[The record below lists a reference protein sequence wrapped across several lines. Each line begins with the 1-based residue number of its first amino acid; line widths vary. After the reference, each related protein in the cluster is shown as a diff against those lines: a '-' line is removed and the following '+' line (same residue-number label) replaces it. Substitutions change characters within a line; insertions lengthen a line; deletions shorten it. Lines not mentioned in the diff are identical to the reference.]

1 MPCELESTACMN
13 LHDAVTLD
21 DPSPTE
27 NLNRVQ
33 RLSQSEF
40 ICLTI
45 DLTVICFDSWRGC
58 GLYVPQ
64 NLVLPE
70 LSSVLVLV
78 YLFFLSLS
86 VTMNKILIKIYFK
99 NSRAI

>member
-1 MPCELESTACMN
+1 MN

-45 DLTVICFDSWRGC
+45 DLEVVVCMCLRI
-58 GLYVPQ
+58 LYCM
-64 NLVLPE
+64 
-70 LSSVLVLV
+70 S
-78 YLFFLSLS
+78 
-86 VTMNKILIKIYFK
+86 
-99 NSRAI
+99 